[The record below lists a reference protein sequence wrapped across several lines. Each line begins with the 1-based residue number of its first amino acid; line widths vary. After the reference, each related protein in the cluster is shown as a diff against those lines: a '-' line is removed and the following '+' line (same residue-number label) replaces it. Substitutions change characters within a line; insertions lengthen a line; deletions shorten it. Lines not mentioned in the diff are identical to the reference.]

1 MEIKEKVS
9 HLKGLME
16 GMEYDTHSKEGKLI
30 AAIVDI
36 LDDMADEIAGL
47 DEDVETLYDYA
58 DELDEDL
65 GEVEREIYG
74 DFDEDDYDDEP
85 KKSRKEK
92 KEKHGFFGRKKKNDE
107 DEDDDIEFLDL

>member
-30 AAIVDI
+30 AAIADI
-36 LDDMADEIAGL
+36 LDDMAKEIAGL

-74 DFDEDDYDDEP
+74 DLDDMDDYEDYDDEELCDGSCCGETDIP
-85 KKSRKEK
+85 
-92 KEKHGFFGRKKKNDE
+92 DE
-107 DEDDDIEFLDL
+107 E

>member
-30 AAIVDI
+30 AAIADI
-36 LDDMADEIAGL
+36 LDDMAEEIAGL
-47 DEDVETLYDYA
+47 NEDVETLYDYA

-74 DFDEDDYDDEP
+74 DFDDDDYDDYED
-85 KKSRKEK
+85 
-92 KEKHGFFGRKKKNDE
+92 FDDE
-107 DEDDDIEFLDL
+107 ESCDGSSCGELPEEE

>member
-30 AAIVDI
+30 AAIADI
-36 LDDMADEIAGL
+36 LDDMAEEIAGL

-74 DFDEDDYDDEP
+74 DLDDMDDY
-85 KKSRKEK
+85 
-92 KEKHGFFGRKKKNDE
+92 E
-107 DEDDDIEFLDL
+107 DEELCDGSCCGETDIPDEE

>member
-30 AAIVDI
+30 AAIADI
-36 LDDMADEIAGL
+36 LDDMAEEIAGL
-47 DEDVETLYDYA
+47 NEDVETLYDYA

-74 DFDEDDYDDEP
+74 DFDDDDYDDYED
-85 KKSRKEK
+85 
-92 KEKHGFFGRKKKNDE
+92 FDDE
-107 DEDDDIEFLDL
+107 ESCDGSCCRELPEEE

>member
-30 AAIVDI
+30 AAIADI
-36 LDDMADEIAGL
+36 LDDMAEEIAGL
-47 DEDVETLYDYA
+47 NEDVETLYDYS

-74 DFDEDDYDDEP
+74 DFDDDDYDDYED
-85 KKSRKEK
+85 
-92 KEKHGFFGRKKKNDE
+92 FDDE
-107 DEDDDIEFLDL
+107 ESCDGSCCGELPEEE

>member
-47 DEDVETLYDYA
+47 DEDVET
-58 DELDEDL
+58 
-65 GEVEREIYG
+65 V
-74 DFDEDDYDDEP
+74 
-85 KKSRKEK
+85 
-92 KEKHGFFGRKKKNDE
+92 
-107 DEDDDIEFLDL
+107 

>member
-47 DEDVETLYDYA
+47 DEDVETLYDCA

-65 GEVEREIYG
+65 GEREIYG
-74 DFDEDDYDDEP
+74 DFDEDDYDDY
-85 KKSRKEK
+85 
-92 KEKHGFFGRKKKNDE
+92 
-107 DEDDDIEFLDL
+107 EDDDQELCDGSCCGELPDEE

>member
-30 AAIVDI
+30 AAIADI
-36 LDDMADEIAGL
+36 LDDMAEEIAGL

-58 DELDEDL
+58 DELDE
-65 GEVEREIYG
+65 VEREIYG
-74 DFDEDDYDDEP
+74 DLDDMDDYEDYDDEELCDGSCCGETDIP
-85 KKSRKEK
+85 
-92 KEKHGFFGRKKKNDE
+92 DE
-107 DEDDDIEFLDL
+107 E

>member
-74 DFDEDDYDDEP
+74 DFDEDRFMTITKTATKSCATVLAAASFP
-85 KKSRKEK
+85 KRNN
-92 KEKHGFFGRKKKNDE
+92 RKK
-107 DEDDDIEFLDL
+107 

>member
-30 AAIVDI
+30 AAIADI
-36 LDDMADEIAGL
+36 LDDMAEEIAGL

-74 DFDEDDYDDEP
+74 DFDGMDDYEDYDDEELCDGSCCGETELP
-85 KKSRKEK
+85 
-92 KEKHGFFGRKKKNDE
+92 DE
-107 DEDDDIEFLDL
+107 E